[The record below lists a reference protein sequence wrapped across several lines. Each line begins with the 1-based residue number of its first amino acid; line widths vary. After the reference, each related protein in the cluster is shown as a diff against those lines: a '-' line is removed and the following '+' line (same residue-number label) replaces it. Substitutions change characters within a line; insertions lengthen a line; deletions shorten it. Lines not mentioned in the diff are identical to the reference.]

1 MGIASVDKYECFRK
15 VNLSIADDNAKK
27 QYFQVIL
34 KILLFADK
42 PMKFSANPGP
52 ACGWGLG
59 YHKMSVISPL
69 FTSVNES
76 EDIGALVFILP
87 SQLPRPL
94 AGRKPCHGPGYSIR
108 RNGKWRT

>member
-42 PMKFSANPGP
+42 PMKFSSNPVP
-52 ACGWGLG
+52 A
-59 YHKMSVISPL
+59 
-69 FTSVNES
+69 
-76 EDIGALVFILP
+76 
-87 SQLPRPL
+87 
-94 AGRKPCHGPGYSIR
+94 
-108 RNGKWRT
+108 